1 MKGTSRRA
9 QYLRREK
16 SASARAPNVSFR
28 KRIALSISSRHS
40 SASFVSAKIT
50 SNEHEYMCA
59 VQLKCSWGPVPR
71 TPTTL
76 QYVLVYPTRV
86 PSVCTRTRTVFNWS
100 RVHYELEN
108 GYEYIDLYWYACIRS
123 SGCSKS
129 TSDQLIRRRSYKMYA
144 FQRCR

>member
-1 MKGTSRRA
+1 MKDTSRRA

-59 VQLKCSWGPVPR
+59 VQLKCSWGPAHPNN
-71 TPTTL
+71 TT
-76 QYVLVYPTRV
+76 VCTRV
-86 PSVCTRTRTVFNWS
+86 SNSCTVCTRTRTVFNWS